1 MTTPPPPR
9 IAIWTAVSSKPQAGP
24 DKTSLQ
30 DQEAA
35 GRQLAQ
41 AVGGHVVAVYSVPGH
56 SRDLIFWHDAEASM
70 PAYAQLRQDCA
81 DHIFDVLFALDPDRL
96 GRDPALSNQV
106 ISLVEKSGAE
116 VYFASAPHPIG
127 QASTAQRY
135 IYAIQSVRA
144 AEDQTLRIH
153 RFRAGIEAR
162 VTRGLCSSHWPL
174 GYRPIPGPNGRIA
187 TAEPHPDLA
196 PAVLLATKL
205 FIEGL
210 PYTRIAQAL
219 NASPYHPPRGSR
231 WAYSTVQK
239 MMANDVYAGF
249 PHFDHVEPEY
259 PSPHYPALWDPDT
272 HAAVIRERNRR
283 RRDRYNKTA
292 GSPLAGV
299 VFCARCGHQM
309 SRQLAHHKHWWLR
322 CTKHAHRSH
331 TGVSCHRNY
340 IREDR
345 VVAHIATYLA
355 ALATPAAL
363 DAALI
368 ITDDTTQLHQEIS
381 ALGDHLA
388 ELEVRRQRLALAL
401 AAGQMDPQVYRSAD
415 DLLLADVVATRS
427 RLLDLQVLLAAAPD
441 PAQRRAALEALAAIF
456 PDLVATAPPVRTRT
470 LLQNAGLRVE
480 IEAGAITSIRL
491 V

>member
-1 MTTPPPPR
+1 
-9 IAIWTAVSSKPQAGP
+9 
-24 DKTSLQ
+24 
-30 DQEAA
+30 
-35 GRQLAQ
+35 
-41 AVGGHVVAVYSVPGH
+41 
-56 SRDLIFWHDAEASM
+56 
-70 PAYAQLRQDCA
+70 
-81 DHIFDVLFALDPDRL
+81 
-96 GRDPALSNQV
+96 
-106 ISLVEKSGAE
+106 
-116 VYFASAPHPIG
+116 
-127 QASTAQRY
+127 
-135 IYAIQSVRA
+135 
-144 AEDQTLRIH
+144 
-153 RFRAGIEAR
+153 
-162 VTRGLCSSHWPL
+162 
-174 GYRPIPGPNGRIA
+174 
-187 TAEPHPDLA
+187 
-196 PAVLLATKL
+196 
-205 FIEGL
+205 
-210 PYTRIAQAL
+210 
-219 NASPYHPPRGSR
+219 
-231 WAYSTVQK
+231 
-239 MMANDVYAGF
+239 MANDVYAGF

-272 HAAVIRERNRR
+272 HATVIRERNRR

-331 TGVSCHRNY
+331 TGQSCHRNY

-345 VVAHIATYLA
+345 VVERIAAYLA

-368 ITDDTTQLHQEIS
+368 ITDDTTQLHQEIA
-381 ALGDHLA
+381 ALTDHLA
-388 ELEVRRQRLALAL
+388 ELEIRRQRLALAL

-427 RLLDLQVLLAAAPD
+427 RLLELQNLLAAAPD